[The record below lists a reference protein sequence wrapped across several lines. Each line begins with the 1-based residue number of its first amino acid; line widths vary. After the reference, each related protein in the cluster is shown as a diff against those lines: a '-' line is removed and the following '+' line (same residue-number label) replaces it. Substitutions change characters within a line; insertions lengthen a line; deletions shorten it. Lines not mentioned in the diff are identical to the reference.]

1 MISFFTP
8 YHLKMFSTKSDPQ
21 VRNSGVAFPA
31 PSSPS
36 SQSNHRG
43 GAIITDQV
51 ELRGSLAFDGNLE
64 FNGHF
69 EGEIISGGT
78 LMIGADAILKGD
90 IQAYKVILHG
100 KMHGNISATE
110 SVEVCD
116 QAQLFGDVRT
126 GKFIVAEGA
135 NFCGR
140 SEPLDGKATSP
151 DFIPTFRHL
160 NSKLA

>member
-1 MISFFTP
+1 MIRFFTL
-8 YHLKMFSTKSDPQ
+8 YHLNMFGTKSDPQ

-31 PSSPS
+31 PSSTS

-51 ELRGSLAFDGNLE
+51 ELKGSLAFDGNLE

-78 LMIGADAILKGD
+78 LLIGADAILKGD
-90 IQAYKVILHG
+90 IQANKVILHG

-110 SVEVCD
+110 SVEVCNR
-116 QAQLFGDVRT
+116 AQFFGDVRA

-135 NFCGR
+135 SFCGL
-140 SEPLDGKATSP
+140 SESLDGTATSP
-151 DFIPTFRHL
+151 DFITTFRHL
-160 NSKLA
+160 NSKSA

>member
-1 MISFFTP
+1 MIRFFTP
-8 YHLKMFSTKSDPQ
+8 YHLKMFGTKSDHQ

-36 SQSNHRG
+36 LQSNHRG

-51 ELRGSLAFDGNLE
+51 ELKGSLAFEGNLE

-78 LMIGADAILKGD
+78 LLIGADAILKGD
-90 IQAYKVILHG
+90 IQANKVILHG

-110 SVEVCD
+110 SIEVCD

-126 GKFIVAEGA
+126 ENLSSPKVQS
-135 NFCGR
+135 
-140 SEPLDGKATSP
+140 SEDSLSLLMAKPPLPTSSPPSAT
-151 DFIPTFRHL
+151 
-160 NSKLA
+160 

>member
-1 MISFFTP
+1 MIRFFTP
-8 YHLKMFSTKSDPQ
+8 YHLKMFGTKSDPQ

-51 ELRGSLAFDGNLE
+51 ELKGSLAFNGDLE

-78 LMIGADAILKGD
+78 LLIGADAILKGD
-90 IQAYKVILHG
+90 IQASKVILLG

-110 SVEVCD
+110 SIEVCG

-126 GKFIVAEGA
+126 EKFFVGESAS
-135 NFCGR
+135 FRGR
-140 SEPLDGKATSP
+140 SEPFDGKATSP
-151 DFIPTFRHL
+151 SFIPTFRHL
-160 NSKLA
+160 SSKLA

>member
-1 MISFFTP
+1 MIRFFTP
-8 YHLKMFSTKSDPQ
+8 YHLKMFGTKSDSQ
-21 VRNSGVAFPA
+21 VRNSGVTFPA

-36 SQSNHRG
+36 LQSNHRG

-51 ELRGSLAFDGNLE
+51 ELKGSLAFEGNLE

-78 LMIGADAILKGD
+78 LLIGADAILKGD
-90 IQAYKVILHG
+90 IQANKVILHG

-110 SVEVCD
+110 SIEVCD

-126 GKFIVAEGA
+126 EKFIVAESAIFRGL
-135 NFCGR
+135 
-140 SEPLDGKATSP
+140 SEPLNGKATSP
-151 DFIPTFRHL
+151 SFIPTFRHL
-160 NSKLA
+160 KSKLA

>member
-1 MISFFTP
+1 
-8 YHLKMFSTKSDPQ
+8 MFGTKSDTQ
-21 VRNSGVAFPA
+21 TRNFVVSFPE
-31 PSSPS
+31 PSSHS
-36 SQSNHRG
+36 SKPNHQG

-51 ELRGSLAFDGNLE
+51 ELKGSLAFDGNLE

-78 LMIGADAILKGD
+78 LLIGPNAVLKGD
-90 IQAYKVILHG
+90 IQASKVILHG
-100 KMHGNISATE
+100 KVHGDISATE

-116 QAQLFGDVRT
+116 QAQLFGDVRA

-140 SEPLDGKATSP
+140 SEPIEGKATSP
-151 DFIPTFRHL
+151 GFLPTFRHL
-160 NSKLA
+160 SSKLA